1 MKTKN
6 RIEIQLRKKR
16 NQELVDTIIAAKK
29 SKEWLPVASL
39 LTGSRR
45 NKISINLKELDE
57 NIEAGKM
64 LVVPGKVLSVG
75 ELSKKTKIV
84 ALSFSGK
91 AKEKIIK
98 SGSEAIN
105 IFDEIKKNSKATGIK
120 IVK

>member
-98 SGSEAIN
+98 SEVKLLIYSMKL
-105 IFDEIKKNSKATGIK
+105 KKILRQLELKL
-120 IVK
+120 